1 MSIELTEHERAVMAK
16 MTPQH
21 QNLMQE
27 LTPNERKSFEKN
39 VKVENIEKIQSWIG
53 TDEEIEAMLFWVRG
67 GKFDDPAWRGLSP
80 ADVSTKML
88 WEKAKAHY
96 QDLRALAARM
106 QRRSDLSLFSQF
118 NPGLLFN
125 GLAPAIRCDRGG
137 APSDQGGFFQGI
149 EFRVIGSIDQAIDS
163 LSILPESDGYRVGFG
178 SVKGGN
184 FTGISVYGADN
195 YSLSQLAQL
204 IDRRYSKMGFDL
216 AIKSEFGQDVVL
228 DARELRKSNGNSVSL
243 GWGRF
248 VTLCASKKAASVDEA
263 LSTADQMVSFF
274 YDRFG
279 LEREAINIGKMFGN
293 FHIIRD
299 ENFDEFINDSS
310 VKEKGLVML
319 TATLVC
325 RRCRREMEAFRD
337 LAKDFR
343 DVKFALVNL
352 NSPLF
357 KFYERVFG
365 DMGGGDADEFR
376 KNAAGVTP
384 FTIIYAPDANGVLKF
399 AEYYGTGK
407 SEASPEHSE
416 QVRLIKKHL
425 FKG

>member
-1 MSIELTEHERAVMAK
+1 MSIELTEHERTVMAK

-21 QNLMQE
+21 QQLMTE

-39 VKVENIEKIQSWIG
+39 VNVDNIEKIQSWIG
-53 TDEEIEAMLFWVRG
+53 TDEEIEAILFWVKG
-67 GKFDDPAWRGLSP
+67 GKFDDPAWQGLTP
-80 ADVSTKML
+80 VDVSTKML
-88 WEKAKAHY
+88 WEKAKSHY
-96 QDLRALAARM
+96 QELRALAVRM
-106 QRRSDLSLFSQF
+106 QRRSDLTLFSQL

-125 GLAPAIRCDRGG
+125 GVAPAIRCDQGG
-137 APSDQGGFFQGI
+137 APSDQGGFFKGI
-149 EFRVIGSIDQAIDS
+149 EFRLVGSIDQAIDS
-163 LSILPESDGYRVGFG
+163 LSILPAEGGYQVGFG
-178 SVKGGN
+178 SAKEGN

-195 YSLSQLAQL
+195 YSLTQLAQL

-216 AIKSEFGQDVVL
+216 AVKSESGQDVVL

-248 VTLCASKKAASVDEA
+248 VTLFSSKKVASVDEA
-263 LSTADQMVSFF
+263 LSTAGQMVTFF

-279 LEREAINIGKMFGN
+279 LERESINIGKMFGN
-293 FHIIRD
+293 FYILRD
-299 ENFDEFINDSS
+299 ENFDEYVNDKP

-337 LAKDFR
+337 LARDFR

-365 DMGGGDADEFR
+365 DMGGGNADEFR

-384 FTIIYAPDANGVLKF
+384 FTIVYAPDANGVLKF

-407 SEASPEHSE
+407 SDASPEPSE

-425 FKG
+425 FKS